1 MKTGPHFSASIEPH
15 AFRMAAPSV
24 LRSHGAARPA
34 PHSGSEARGG
44 GHRERDQCRLC
55 SRSLSKLR
63 VRLSISSRVPVDD
76 LHAGQL
82 SGPLARGALA
92 AVLPLFPPLPL
103 GGGQILRD
111 CVTNGREGAQ
121 IRKDRLQIVIG

>member
-1 MKTGPHFSASIEPH
+1 MKTGLHFSASIEPH

-24 LRSHGAARPA
+24 LRSHGALGAF
-34 PHSGSEARGG
+34 
-44 GHRERDQCRLC
+44 
-55 SRSLSKLR
+55 SRR
-63 VRLSISSRVPVDD
+63 
-76 LHAGQL
+76 
-82 SGPLARGALA
+82 
-92 AVLPLFPPLPL
+92 LFPTLPL